1 MTLYIQE
8 LSIWNAS
15 YIGNAQLPL
24 GPDPFYT
31 APVPPTPT
39 PTPSTTGVAVF
50 WIIILVVI
58 IVVLLGFLGWAVYKY
73 RAVQAEA
80 EEKRGIIYNDEEAA
94 KTALTNSEEI

>member
-1 MTLYIQE
+1 MCNFE
-8 LSIWNAS
+8 VFS
-15 YIGNAQLPL
+15 L

-39 PTPSTTGVAVF
+39 PTPNTKDNSAI

-58 IVVLLGFLGWAVYKY
+58 IVLLLGLLGWAVYNW
-73 RAVQAEA
+73 RVSQAEA
-80 EEKRGIIYNDEEAA
+80 EAKRGIIYNDEEAA